1 MQLRVMK
8 IIGLMGLILTGSVFH
23 AQSISGVVNQYVAVT
38 SVNLNSVTVSSSQGF
53 SVGDRVLLIQM
64 KGATISS
71 TNNASFGQIQNYGNA
86 GNFEF
91 TNIAA
96 INGTT
101 ITFVQNLCKTFT
113 VSGLVQLIRVP
124 VYNQATVVGTLTS
137 QPWNG
142 TVGGVVAIEAT
153 GGITFNANID
163 VQGQGFVGG
172 TWTNGFFACGDVNYA
187 TSSNSAGKK
196 GEGIALAPLNM
207 DGNRAPLANG
217 GGGSNSGNPGAGGG
231 GNGGVGGRGGNEF
244 FGWCNLNGSFGLGG
258 YPLSYTTYPAFLG
271 GGGGGGYRD
280 NGLNATNGSRGGGI
294 VFLIAPTVQGNNA
307 QIVASGANVVGNSDS
322 EGAGGGGAGGCVY
335 LLSQN
340 ITSSLSVDVRGGNG
354 GNILS
359 TLWSTACHGPGG
371 GGGGGAIVFQQGA
384 LPPNVNPLL
393 NGGLSG
399 SVLHNGPACAGTPH
413 GAQPGANGILQP
425 NYVPPGPLGGVNL
438 GPDTLMCLGSSVM
451 LQPDTVYASYSW
463 SNGSTGPSLSVSVP
477 GTYWLDV
484 PSGCGVARDSIV
496 VSVVPDTFDLGP
508 DLFHCLGDS
517 SLIMAPMNYQ
527 SYAWSN
533 GNIGSQD
540 WIQNGGIYTVSVLD
554 GHGCTN
560 TDSVLVSIYLPDTTL
575 LMSQI
580 CSDSSV
586 MFNGQLLNS
595 SGVYSQLLQNLTGC
609 DSLVILTV
617 QVNSIPVVTAIDT
630 FICSGECVALYALG
644 AQNYIWQDAE
654 AFGPQNTVCP
664 TMSSSYSVQG
674 VSALGCTSLPVSA
687 QVNVEALLPPNFSL
701 DPLQLELSNPTV
713 TISNNVN
720 PNQTYHWVING
731 ESFVNNTAEFTWDL
745 PMVEGVYVIELT
757 TSNNLGCSQTIS
769 RTVEISNTVSLYIP
783 NSFTPDG
790 EEENATFYPVFS
802 PGFTPENYW
811 FAIYNRWGEIVFE
824 SYDVANGW
832 DGYLPFGI
840 KCPVG
845 VYTYVLRYGGQEDGQ
860 WDQFYGFVNLIR

>member
-1 MQLRVMK
+1 
-8 IIGLMGLILTGSVFH
+8 MGLILTGSVFH

-153 GGITFNANID
+153 AGIALNANID

-172 TWTNGFFACGDVNYA
+172 TWTNGFFACGDPNFA
-187 TSSNSAGKK
+187 NSGNTAGKK
-196 GEGIALAPLNM
+196 GEGIAAAPMNM

-231 GNGGVGGRGGNEF
+231 SNGGAGGRGGNEF
-244 FGWCNLNGSFGLGG
+244 LGWCAVNGSFGLGG
-258 YPLSYTTYPAFLG
+258 YSLNYSTYPAILG

-280 NGLNATNGSRGGGI
+280 NGLTATNGSRGGGI

-371 GGGGGAIVFQQGA
+371 GGGGGTIVFQQGA

-517 SLIMAPMNYQ
+517 SLIMAPLNYQ

-554 GHGCTN
+554 GHGCIN

-644 AQNYIWQDAE
+644 AQNYIWQDAA

-674 VSALGCTSLPVSA
+674 VSPLGCTSLPVSA

-720 PNQTYHWVING
+720 ANQTYHWVING
-731 ESFVNNTAEFTWDL
+731 ESFVNNSAEFTWDL

-832 DGYLPFGI
+832 DGYLPYGI

>member
-1 MQLRVMK
+1 MQFQVLK
-8 IIGLMGLILTGSVFH
+8 IIGLIGLILTGSTFH
-23 AQSISGVVNQYVAVT
+23 AQSISGVVNQYVAVS
-38 SVNLNSVTVSSSQGF
+38 SVNTNSVNVTSSQGF

-71 TNNASFGQIQNYGNA
+71 ANNVSFGQIQNYGDA

-124 VYNQATVVGTLTS
+124 VYNQVTIVGALTAL
-137 QPWNG
+137 PWNG
-142 TVGGVVAIEAT
+142 AIGGVVAIEAT

-172 TWTNGFFACGDVNYA
+172 TWTNGFFACGDANYA
-187 TSSNSAGKK
+187 NSGNTAGKK
-196 GEGIALAPLNM
+196 GEGIVAAPLNM

-231 GNGGVGGRGGNEF
+231 GNGGAGGRGGNEF
-244 FGWCNLNGSFGLGG
+244 LGWCAVNGSFGLGG
-258 YPLSYTTYPAFLG
+258 YPLNYSNYRAFLG

-280 NGLNATNGSRGGGI
+280 NGLTVTNGSRGGGI
-294 VFLIAPTVQGNNA
+294 VFLTAPTVQGNNA
-307 QIVASGANVVGNSDS
+307 QIVASAANVIGNTDS

-335 LLSQN
+335 LLTQN
-340 ITSSLSVDVRGGNG
+340 VTSPLSVDVRGGNG

-359 TLWSTACHGPGG
+359 TLWSSACHGPGG
-371 GGGGGAIVFQQGA
+371 GGGGGAIIFQQGA
-384 LPPNVNPLL
+384 LPANVNFLL
-393 NGGLSG
+393 SGGQSG
-399 SVLHNGPACAGTPH
+399 SVLHSGPACAGTPH

-438 GPDTLMCLGSSVM
+438 GPDTLMCLGSAVT

-484 PSGCGVARDSIV
+484 PSGCGTARDSIV
-496 VSVVPDTFDLGP
+496 VSIVPDTFDLGP
-508 DLFHCLGDS
+508 DVSHCWGDS
-517 SLIMAPMNYQ
+517 SLVIAPMNYQ

-533 GNIGSQD
+533 GNIGLQD
-540 WIQNGGIYTVSVLD
+540 WIQNGGIYAVSVVD
-554 GHGCTN
+554 GYGCTN
-560 TDSVLVSIYLPDTTL
+560 TDSITVNVLLPDTTL
-575 LMSQI
+575 LSAQI
-580 CSDSSV
+580 CSDSSLL
-586 MFNGQLLNS
+586 FNGQSLS
-595 SGVYSQLLQNLTGC
+595 TSGMYSMVLQNHQGC
-609 DSLVILTV
+609 DSLVTLTL
-617 QVNSIPVVTAIDT
+617 QVNPIPVITAIDT
-630 FICSGECVALYALG
+630 TICSGECVSLYAYG
-644 AQNYIWQDAE
+644 AQNYVWQDA
-654 AFGPQNTVCP
+654 ALFTAQNTVCP
-664 TMSSSYSVQG
+664 NNTDAYSVQG
-674 VSALGCTSLPVSA
+674 VNAFGCFSVPVNA
-687 QVNVEALLPPNFSL
+687 QVNVVALIPPNFSL
-701 DPLQLELSNPTV
+701 SPLQLELSDPTV
-713 TISNNVN
+713 TIFNNVN
-720 PNQTYHWVING
+720 PNQSYQWVING
-731 ESFVNNTAEFTWDL
+731 ESFVNNSPEFSWDL

-757 TSNNLGCSQTIS
+757 VSNILGCSQTIS
-769 RTVEISNTVSLYIP
+769 RTVEITNTVSLYIP

-832 DGYLPFGI
+832 DGYLPYGI

-860 WDQFYGFVNLIR
+860 WEQFYGFVNLIR